1 MANGTIAFDTLTTSD
16 SVNTGTEKSIDTSY
30 LFNAIPKLWV
40 HFDGSAT
47 GAAAQDSFNLSSM
60 TDNGTGDYTIT
71 IAVTMKNANYCFT
84 VGVEQNT
91 GQNTNNFGSKSGTAQ
106 TTTALTMSGGHEG
119 GTLDF
124 AEYCVSIQGDLA

>member
-1 MANGTIAFDTLTTSD
+1 MR
-16 SVNTGTEKSIDTSY
+16 
-30 LFNAIPKLWV
+30 LFYRQFFPLALVFGWLALPI
-40 HFDGSAT
+40 T
-47 GAAAQDSFNLSSM
+47 AAAQDSFNLSSM

-91 GQNTNNFGSKSGTAQ
+91 GQNTNNFGSKHGTTQ

>member
-1 MANGTIAFDTLTTSD
+1 
-16 SVNTGTEKSIDTSY
+16 
-30 LFNAIPKLWV
+30 
-40 HFDGSAT
+40 
-47 GAAAQDSFNLSSM
+47 
-60 TDNGTGDYTIT
+60 
-71 IAVTMKNANYCFT
+71 MKNANYCFT

-119 GTLDF
+119 GTLDY